1 MTKKYSYSLL
11 KLNHS
16 VCPHAHIPQEKVIN
30 MASPTEIRKGRVI
43 VYQGAP
49 HLVLEMLHRTQG
61 RQAGFVQTT
70 LRNLQ
75 SGSTTTTKFRSTDNV
90 DFMHTTTQKLEYSYK
105 DAEGHHFM
113 DLETFEDTVLQE
125 DMIGDD
131 EIFLVE
137 GNSYDILLVDG
148 EAVRL
153 ELPASV
159 EVKVVEAPDAV
170 RGDTAG
176 TVLKPVTISSGI
188 SVQVPLFIKQ
198 DEIIKISTSDKSY
211 LGRADKK

>member
-1 MTKKYSYSLL
+1 MKTLA
-11 KLNHS
+11 
-16 VCPHAHIPQEKVIN
+16 VCSHPFIPQEKVIN
-30 MASPTEIRKGRVI
+30 MASPTDIRKGRVI

-90 DFMHTTTQKLEYSYK
+90 EFMHTTTQKLEYSYK
-105 DAEGHHFM
+105 DNDGFHFM
-113 DLETFEDTVLQE
+113 DVETFEDTVLTE
-125 DMIGDD
+125 EMIGEDN
-131 EIFLVE
+131 IFLVE

-159 EVKVVEAPDAV
+159 EATVVEAPDAI

-176 TVLKPVTISSGI
+176 NVLKPVTISSGI
-188 SVQVPLFIKQ
+188 TVQVPLFIKK
-198 DEIIKISTSDKSY
+198 DEIIRISTADRSY

>member
-1 MTKKYSYSLL
+1 M
-11 KLNHS
+11 
-16 VCPHAHIPQEKVIN
+16 CPLCLHIFIPQEKVIN
-30 MASPTEIRKGRVI
+30 MASPTDIRKGRVI

-90 DFMHTTTQKLEYSYK
+90 EFMHTTTQKLEYSYK
-105 DAEGHHFM
+105 DNDGFHFM
-113 DLETFEDTVLQE
+113 DVETFEDTILAE
-125 DMIGDD
+125 EMIGED

-137 GNSYDILLVDG
+137 GNAYDILLVDG
-148 EAVRL
+148 DAVRL

-159 EVKVVEAPDAV
+159 EATVTEAPDAI

-176 TVLKPVTISSGI
+176 NVLKPVTISSGI
-188 SVQVPLFIKQ
+188 TVQVPLFIKK
-198 DEIIKISTSDKSY
+198 DEVIKISTADRSY

>member
-1 MTKKYSYSLL
+1 
-11 KLNHS
+11 
-16 VCPHAHIPQEKVIN
+16 
-30 MASPTEIRKGRVI
+30 
-43 VYQGAP
+43 
-49 HLVLEMLHRTQG
+49 
-61 RQAGFVQTT
+61 
-70 LRNLQ
+70 
-75 SGSTTTTKFRSTDNV
+75 
-90 DFMHTTTQKLEYSYK
+90 
-105 DAEGHHFM
+105 
-113 DLETFEDTVLQE
+113 
-125 DMIGDD
+125 
-131 EIFLVE
+131 VE

-176 TVLKPVTISSGI
+176 NVLKPVTISSGI

>member
-1 MTKKYSYSLL
+1 MILSV
-11 KLNHS
+11 
-16 VCPHAHIPQEKVIN
+16 VCPLPFIPQEKVIN
-30 MASPTEIRKGRVI
+30 MASPTDIRKGRVI

-90 DFMHTTTQKLEYSYK
+90 EFMHTTTQKLEYSYK
-105 DAEGHHFM
+105 DTEGHHFM
-113 DLETFEDTVLQE
+113 DLETYEDTILSDDIIGE
-125 DMIGDD
+125 D
-131 EIFLVE
+131 ELFLVE

-148 EAVRL
+148 DAVRL
-153 ELPASV
+153 ELPAAV
-159 EVKVVEAPDAV
+159 EATVIEAPDAI

-176 TVLKPVTISSGI
+176 NVLKPVTISSGI
-188 SVQVPLFIKQ
+188 TVQVPLFIKK
-198 DEIIKISTSDKSY
+198 DEVIRISTADRSY

>member
-1 MTKKYSYSLL
+1 
-11 KLNHS
+11 
-16 VCPHAHIPQEKVIN
+16 

-70 LRNLQ
+70 LRSLQ

-90 DFMHTTTQKLEYSYK
+90 EFLHTSTQKLEYSYK
-105 DAEGHHFM
+105 DTEGHHFM
-113 DLETFEDTVLQE
+113 DIETFEDTILPLEIIGE
-125 DMIGDD
+125 D
-131 EIFLVE
+131 ENFLVE

-148 EAVRL
+148 DAVRL

-159 EVKVVEAPDAV
+159 EAKVIEAPDAV

-176 TVLKPVTISSGI
+176 NVLKPVLVSSGI
-188 SVQVPLFIKQ
+188 TVQVPLFIKLEQKRNPEKKPRTSKQHALLQEEQ
-198 DEIIKISTSDKSY
+198 D
-211 LGRADKK
+211 LAA